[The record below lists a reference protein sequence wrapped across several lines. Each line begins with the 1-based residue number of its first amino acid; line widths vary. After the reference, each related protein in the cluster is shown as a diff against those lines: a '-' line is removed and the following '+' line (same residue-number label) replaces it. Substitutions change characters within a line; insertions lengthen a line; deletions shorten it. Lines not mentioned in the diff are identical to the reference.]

1 MTFSDTL
8 RIALIGP
15 SRFPVSQPFV
25 GGLEAHVWALSAAL
39 RARGHHV
46 TLFAAAG
53 SDPEVADEVVA
64 YPPLRSGG
72 TGRRDIS
79 KDAALVQAENS
90 AYDAVMASL
99 VRRGRGSFDVI
110 HNHALHP
117 VPLAAVDRLDV
128 PMVSTF
134 HTPPIPRMVEALVG
148 ITGRNLCLVAVSR
161 HAAAS
166 WSTLADEVH
175 VVHNG
180 VDTRNW
186 RFGPG
191 GDRLIWSGRLVPEKG
206 AELAI
211 AAARIVGRPLDLA
224 GPVGDEG
231 YFRQQIEPLLGSQVR
246 YLGHLDHRELSTVVG
261 HSRAALVT
269 PRWDE
274 PYGLVVAEALACGT
288 PVAAFA
294 RGGIPEIL
302 SPRCGRLARADDVEA
317 LASAAVQ
324 AAELNRVEV
333 RTHAEELCSMERM
346 VSEYESIYYSH
357 LNDRVGPSGHA
368 LVRRHPHDHGHM
380 HRHARSRGHASAV
393 SPQ

>member
-1 MTFSDTL
+1 MFPEYL
-8 RIALIGP
+8 RIALVGP
-15 SRFPVSQPFV
+15 SRYPVSQPFA

-53 SDPEVADEVVA
+53 SDPEVADEVVSF
-64 YPPLRSGG
+64 PPLRSG
-72 TGRRDIS
+72 TTARRDIS
-79 KDAALVQAENS
+79 KDAELVRAEDS
-90 AYDAVMASL
+90 AYEAVMASL
-99 VRRGRGSFDVI
+99 ERRGRGSFDVI

-134 HTPPIPRMVEALVG
+134 HTPPLPRMVEALAG
-148 ITGRNLCLVAVSR
+148 SSRRNLCLVAVSR

-166 WSTLADEVH
+166 WTTLADEVH

-180 VDTRNW
+180 VDTENW
-186 RFGPG
+186 RPGPG
-191 GDRLIWSGRLVPEKG
+191 GDRLVWSGRLVPEKG
-206 AELAI
+206 AELAM

-224 GPVGDEG
+224 GPIGDEA
-231 YFRQQIEPLLGSQVR
+231 YFRGRIEPQLGSEVR
-246 YLGHLDHRELSTVVG
+246 YLGHLDHRDLSTVVG
-261 HSRAALVT
+261 RSRAALVT

-302 SPRCGRLARADDVEA
+302 SIRCGRLAAPDDAAA
-317 LASAAVQ
+317 LAQAAVQ
-324 AAELNRVEV
+324 AAELSRDDV
-333 RTHAEELCSMERM
+333 RRHAEELCSMERM

-357 LNDRVGPSGHA
+357 LNDRVGPSAHG
-368 LVRRHPHDHGHM
+368 VSRRHIHDHGQL
-380 HRHARSRGHASAV
+380 HRHARSRGHAAAV

>member
-1 MTFSDTL
+1 MTFPDSL

-15 SRFPVSQPFV
+15 SRFPISQPFV

-79 KDAALVQAENS
+79 KDAELVQAENS

-99 VRRGRGSFDVI
+99 IRRGRGSFDVV

-117 VPLAAVDRLDV
+117 VPLAAVDRLAV

-134 HTPPIPRMVEALVG
+134 HTPPILRMVEALAG
-148 ITGRNLCLVAVSR
+148 NTGRNLCLVAVSR
-161 HAAAS
+161 HAAAA

-180 VDTRNW
+180 VDTENW
-186 RFGPG
+186 RSGPG
-191 GDRLIWSGRLVPEKG
+191 GDRLVWSGRLVPEKG

-224 GPVGDEG
+224 GPIGDEA
-231 YFRQQIEPLLGSQVR
+231 YFRGQIEPQLGAEVR
-246 YLGHLDHRELSTVVG
+246 YLGHLDHRELSTRRSVAPG
-261 HSRAALVT
+261 PPWSLRAGTSPTGWSWPKHWPAALPSPPSPAVVSRRSSVPGAGDW
-269 PRWDE
+269 PRRMTSRHW
-274 PYGLVVAEALACGT
+274 
-288 PVAAFA
+288 
-294 RGGIPEIL
+294 
-302 SPRCGRLARADDVEA
+302 PRRPC
-317 LASAAVQ
+317 
-324 AAELNRVEV
+324 
-333 RTHAEELCSMERM
+333 
-346 VSEYESIYYSH
+346 
-357 LNDRVGPSGHA
+357 
-368 LVRRHPHDHGHM
+368 RRPN
-380 HRHARSRGHASAV
+380 
-393 SPQ
+393 